1 MTMVICRSVIA
12 ASVIVG
18 KVTVLDVSP
27 LNWLIVA
34 PLRTEN
40 SCGTV
45 EQPLQE
51 QVSFILSPNLRD
63 IAGPVESAVVK
74 QLPVRLIR

>member
-1 MTMVICRSVIA
+1 MIV
-12 ASVIVG
+12 ASVTEG
-18 KVTVLDVSP
+18 KVRVLDVSP
-27 LNWLIVA
+27 LNWLIAA

-45 EQPLQE
+45 EQPLQV
-51 QVSFILSPNLRD
+51 QVSFILSPNLKD
-63 IAGPVESAVVK
+63 IAGPVVSAAVK

>member
-1 MTMVICRSVIA
+1 MA
-12 ASVIVG
+12 AFVTDG

-27 LNWLIVA
+27 LNWLMVA

-40 SCGTV
+40 SCGTL

-63 IAGPVESAVVK
+63 IAGPVESAAVK
-74 QLPVRLIR
+74 QVPVRLIR